1 MIGSEFLTRLGRDEQ
16 GGPTIEFALLF
27 PAIFTLLFGV
37 LQIGLQMYSF
47 NAIRSV
53 ASDTA
58 RYTMVE
64 YQKDD
69 KLTAGQVESRA
80 IAIAANTPYTL
91 TSADFDATVT
101 TPATDITGMIKFQ
114 LDITY
119 TPPNPLKFAGIN
131 GLTMTTQKFF
141 YVSAT

>member
-1 MIGSEFLTRLGRDEQ
+1 MIGSAHLRRLGRDER
-16 GGPTIEFALLF
+16 GGPTIEFALLM
-27 PAIFTLLFGV
+27 PAMFTLLFGV

-47 NAIRSV
+47 NAIRSI

-69 KLTAGQVESRA
+69 KLSASQVESKA
-80 IAIAANTPYTL
+80 IAIASNTPYTL
-91 TSADFDATVT
+91 NAANFDADVT
-101 TPATDITGMIKFQ
+101 TPATDITGMIKVQ

-131 GLTMTTQKFF
+131 GLTMTTRKYF